1 MLVCNLASEV
11 FTSGIV
17 IDTGTASSRVPG
29 EPLFSWE
36 DVACDLPETF
46 CPFNQV
52 SGDWWSWLALLWL
65 PSFIEGQKEK
75 VKSTKFFLSC
85 HVDSTADPSG

>member
-36 DVACDLPETF
+36 DVACDLPRNF
-46 CPFNQV
+46 
-52 SGDWWSWLALLWL
+52 L
-65 PSFIEGQKEK
+65 PVQSSEW
-75 VKSTKFFLSC
+75 
-85 HVDSTADPSG
+85 

>member
-1 MLVCNLASEV
+1 MIQQQKTQKKFKKGKLLLMLVCNLASEV

-36 DVACDLPETF
+36 DVACDLPRNF
-46 CPFNQV
+46 CQFNQV
-52 SGDWWSWLALLWL
+52 SGDCQFHHLLRGKRKKSKV
-65 PSFIEGQKEK
+65 PS
-75 VKSTKFFLSC
+75 SS
-85 HVDSTADPSG
+85 